1 MSQKAQSPMAVLL
14 WTVGGVM
21 MALGVVCVLGYLSNG
36 DGGVNVLWLAVAAL
50 GLILAALG
58 SIIHQQDAK

>member
-1 MSQKAQSPMAVLL
+1 MAVLL

-58 SIIHQQDAK
+58 SIIHRQDAK

>member
-1 MSQKAQSPMAVLL
+1 MAVLL

-21 MALGVVCVLGYLSNG
+21 MALGVFCVLGYLSNG
-36 DGGVNVLWLAVAAL
+36 DGAVSTLWAAVAVL

-58 SIIHQQDAK
+58 SIINRQDAGTK

>member
-1 MSQKAQSPMAVLL
+1 MAVLL

-36 DGGVNVLWLAVAAL
+36 DGGVNVLWIAVALA
-50 GLILAALG
+50 GLVIAGLG
-58 SIIHQQDAK
+58 SIVNRK